1 MTAYVIFDIKVNNPD
16 GYEDYKK
23 LAPPAIL
30 KYGGKYIARGGEKKI
45 LEGDWNPERVVI
57 LEFENI
63 NNAKKWINSPEYEVA
78 RKLRHKYA
86 SSNVIVVQGL

>member
-23 LAPPAIL
+23 LAPPAIS

>member
-1 MTAYVIFDIKVNNPD
+1 MTAYVIFGIKINNPD

-23 LAPPAIL
+23 LAPATIS
-30 KYGGKYIARGGEKKI
+30 KYGGKYIVRGGEKEI
-45 LEGDWNPERVVI
+45 LEGDYAPERVVM

-63 NNAKKWINSPEYEVA
+63 DNAKKWINSPEYEVA
-78 RKLRHKYA
+78 KKLRHKYA

>member
-23 LAPPAIL
+23 LAPPAIS

-45 LEGDWNPERVVI
+45 LEGDWNPERLVI

>member
-16 GYEDYKK
+16 GFEDYKI
-23 LAPPAIL
+23 LAPSSIS
-30 KYGGKYIARGGEKKI
+30 KYGGKYIARGGEKEV

-63 NNAKKWINSPEYEVA
+63 NNAKKWIDSPEYKVA

-86 SSNVIVVQGL
+86 SSNVIVVQGF

>member
-16 GYEDYKK
+16 GYEDYKI
-23 LAPPAIL
+23 LAPSAIS
-30 KYGGKYIARGGEKKI
+30 KYGGKYIARGGEKEV

-63 NNAKKWINSPEYEVA
+63 NNAKKWIDSPEYKVA

-86 SSNVIVVQGL
+86 SSNVIVVQGF

>member
-16 GYEDYKK
+16 GYEDYKI
-23 LAPPAIL
+23 LAPSAIS
-30 KYGGKYIARGGEKKI
+30 KYGGKYIARGGEKEV

-63 NNAKKWINSPEYEVA
+63 NNAKKWIDSPEYKVA

-86 SSNVIVVQGL
+86 SSNIIVVQGF